1 MIKNLQKLFSLV
13 FVCCILLGANT
24 TYGQTFYEPFN
35 GTGSIIGNGW
45 TIHSPVTPSG
55 DIVKVEGSLSYA
67 QLIASEGNK
76 MLLPGNTVSPNDVNA
91 PTNLPDNA
99 TEAYY
104 SALINVI
111 DRSFLGTSPD
121 YFMHFGGTAGTSVS
135 NFFARLQIKS
145 VNSGENFRL
154 GIQNISGT
162 GATTTDLE
170 QDLDFGT
177 TYFVVVKYIKNRVSA
192 TEGTND
198 EAILWVNPVGQ
209 EPTTGR
215 VTNASGPGVAIALK
229 SIALR
234 NAPNTPKAY
243 IDEIRVGATWESVAP
258 QATTNTP
265 TITLTPTSLA
275 PFTTT
280 VGTASDLQTYT
291 VSGQNLT
298 GNVVVSAPEHME
310 IRLGAEGAYSN
321 ELTLTPVNN
330 TLEGSRI
337 QVRIAATAPVGAISG
352 NITHVSEG
360 SNNPSIA
367 VTGSVNALTPTLTVT
382 GTLTTFTTTTGTAS
396 ATQSYTV
403 GGTNLTGNVV
413 IEAPAGME
421 LRVGTT
427 GNWSTTLTLTPENN
441 GLATTTVQVR
451 IAANAAV
458 GSIAGNITH
467 VSENSNNPSIAVTG
481 TVAVPAPTISRTGA
495 INPFVA
501 LVSKASGI
509 QTYTVSGQ
517 NLTSDIVVTAPQGYE
532 VRQGAEG
539 TWGNTV
545 TLTPQSGTVAN
556 TGVQVRMVAA
566 SVTGTVAGNL
576 TIASEGVTAVSA
588 ALTGTVVN
596 IVPLSQV
603 KAINAQGQSN
613 IEGEYVVVRGTIH
626 GVNIS
631 TAANQHQYT
640 IIDNTDGIT
649 IRTISN
655 TVFTGTLAE
664 GDSVEVNGRV
674 ETFRGL
680 GQVNLVSRIEKL
692 GQGTI
697 RTPRTVTV
705 LDEATESQLITL
717 RNVTVAR
724 EGTSVWANDPAS
736 NSATLTGFN
745 VSITTADDVTY
756 LMRITA
762 NSPLYG
768 KTYEEVFGTATRVDI
783 TGLGGQFATTSAAP
797 FVGGYQIFPYKLTH
811 ITAPVT
817 TSLANKMDASQIA
830 VYPNPASDRFV
841 VEASAEGTST
851 VTVYSITGQRMTS
864 KQFNKSTVIETAGF
878 NSGMYMLHI
887 SNGANTVVKKVS
899 VVR

>member
-1 MIKNLQKLFSLV
+1 MTKLYSGLKALVLLVCFVGMGNSNAWAQDVPTPAFTFTTNNL
-13 FVCCILLGANT
+13 T
-24 TYGQTFYEPFN
+24 
-35 GTGSIIGNGW
+35 
-45 TIHSPVTPSG
+45 HS
-55 DIVKVEGSLSYA
+55 
-67 QLIASEGNK
+67 QNF
-76 MLLPGNTVSPNDVNA
+76 DV
-91 PTNLPDNA
+91 
-99 TEAYY
+99 
-104 SALINVI
+104 
-111 DRSFLGTSPD
+111 
-121 YFMHFGGTAGTSVS
+121 M
-135 NFFARLQIKS
+135 
-145 VNSGENFRL
+145 
-154 GIQNISGT
+154 
-162 GATTTDLE
+162 GATTAYPT
-170 QDLDFGT
+170 GWT
-177 TYFVVVKYIKNRVSA
+177 AIKNVGTNTLTPGATLTLIVGNGGGNAGGIYNVGVTDSDDRALGSLASAGVAPRFGASFKNNTGSTITQVNLSAFMEQWRVSTTTVLERNIFEYSLDA
-192 TEGTND
+192 VRLLNDGAEDIGTWTALPAMDLVEVNEGSTSAALIGN
-198 EAILWVNPVGQ
+198 EAANRREIEGVISDINWANGETLWIRWTDIDNIPGSDALLAVDDFSI
-209 EPTTGR
+209 T
-215 VTNASGPGVAIALK
+215 VTL
-229 SIALR
+229 
-234 NAPNTPKAY
+234 
-243 IDEIRVGATWESVAP
+243 
-258 QATTNTP
+258 QATTTP

-413 IEAPAGME
+413 IEAPEGME
-421 LRVGTT
+421 LRAGTT
-427 GNWSTTLTLTPENN
+427 GNWSNTLTLTPENN
-441 GLATTTVQVR
+441 GLATTTIQVR

-556 TGVQVRMVAA
+556 TGVQVRMAAA
-566 SVTGTVAGNL
+566 SATGTVAGNL

-797 FVGGYQIFPYKLTH
+797 FVGGYQIFPYRLTH